1 MCFLRTPSNMAVPL
15 RALTIFA
22 HQRRSTLVSVSETGG
37 GINRLLHLLG
47 AFFASLDHG
56 FRGTSTSVRSATLSP
71 SLELHDG
78 CAFKIS
84 VLHAYPPHP
93 EGRKD
98 PSVMRGLDTI
108 GDRSCEACLRL
119 QAGQDHQ
126 GEPVFV
132 ASQRPSA
139 AWGRGRSLFRPS

>member
-1 MCFLRTPSNMAVPL
+1 MAVPL

-22 HQRRSTLVSVSETGG
+22 HQRRSTLVSVSGLLRVDADDLRTVSETGG

-47 AFFASLDHG
+47 AF
-56 FRGTSTSVRSATLSP
+56 
-71 SLELHDG
+71 
-78 CAFKIS
+78 KIS

-93 EGRKD
+93 PHPEGRKD
-98 PSVMRGLDTI
+98 PLVMCGLDTI

-132 ASQRPSA
+132 ASQRPAA
-139 AWGRGRSLFRPS
+139 AWGRGRSLFRPSQAFTAELSFHPICGGCEQA